1 MRLTLYSDYCLRV
14 LIYLG
19 LKDGEL
25 ATIRE
30 IAERY
35 EISRNHLMKVVYELN
50 RLGYI
55 ETLRGKHG
63 GMRLNQPPEEIGLGA
78 LIRQTENDMQLVE
91 CFGTENRCRL
101 TGACT
106 LQSVLDE
113 ALRAFLE
120 VLDRYTLADLLMPQ
134 QPLLYRLGLPAPS
147 TESVP

>member
-63 GMRLNQPPEEIGLGA
+63 GMRLNRPPEEVALGA
-78 LIRQTENDMQLVE
+78 LIRQTENDLQLVE
-91 CFGTENRCRL
+91 CFGSENRCRL

-113 ALRAFLE
+113 ALQAFLD

-134 QPLLYRLGLPAPS
+134 QPLLYRLGLPAS
-147 TESVP
+147 GTEHVP